1 MGGSGKWIKSLV
13 GIKAPAPSSSSAE
26 AAGKG
31 RKWTRLFRSNS
42 SSASRSSGGASPC
55 DTSSA
60 SSASALSSVV
70 AAVAR
75 APPADFR
82 VIRQEWAAVRV
93 QAAFR
98 GFLARRALKA
108 LRGIVRLQALV
119 RGRLVRRQLA
129 VTLTRMQALLRVQ
142 ERAMERRARCSADAG
157 DSRSHGAHSDRSG
170 RADHAR
176 EAEEQWCDRQG
187 SINDVKSRMQMK
199 HEGAVKR
206 QRAIAYAHSQQRRS
220 AKYSGRPSS
229 PASSL
234 RNHESY
240 VEGWMA
246 TKPWESRH
254 MDANLGESHRLRNYD
269 EMKSEGSKFS
279 DASSIK
285 IRRNDD
291 TTRVE
296 AKPPPVPSPSSSD
309 YGCDECFQSTSSL
322 TPESATNTLASE
334 ERSDSGH
341 GVGEPSYMSL
351 TKSAKARLDGCSG
364 SRTGKFQ
371 IQRQRSGGMPYYRRV
386 ALSSL
391 DLESNTG
398 SDISAASRSLN
409 NMSLKGRSMTRS
421 LDKENENWF

>member
-1 MGGSGKWIKSLV
+1 
-13 GIKAPAPSSSSAE
+13 
-26 AAGKG
+26 
-31 RKWTRLFRSNS
+31 
-42 SSASRSSGGASPC
+42 
-55 DTSSA
+55 
-60 SSASALSSVV
+60 
-70 AAVAR
+70 
-75 APPADFR
+75 
-82 VIRQEWAAVRV
+82 
-93 QAAFR
+93 
-98 GFLARRALKA
+98 
-108 LRGIVRLQALV
+108 
-119 RGRLVRRQLA
+119 
-129 VTLTRMQALLRVQ
+129 
-142 ERAMERRARCSADAG
+142 
-157 DSRSHGAHSDRSG
+157 
-170 RADHAR
+170 
-176 EAEEQWCDRQG
+176 
-187 SINDVKSRMQMK
+187 
-199 HEGAVKR
+199 
-206 QRAIAYAHSQQRRS
+206 
-220 AKYSGRPSS
+220 
-229 PASSL
+229 
-234 RNHESY
+234 
-240 VEGWMA
+240 MA

-254 MDANLGESHRLRNYD
+254 MDANLGESHRLRNYV
-269 EMKSEGSKFS
+269 EMNSEGSKFS

-296 AKPPPVPSPSSSD
+296 AKPPPVASPSSSD

-364 SRTGKFQ
+364 SRRGKFQ

-421 LDKENENWF
+421 LDKENANWF